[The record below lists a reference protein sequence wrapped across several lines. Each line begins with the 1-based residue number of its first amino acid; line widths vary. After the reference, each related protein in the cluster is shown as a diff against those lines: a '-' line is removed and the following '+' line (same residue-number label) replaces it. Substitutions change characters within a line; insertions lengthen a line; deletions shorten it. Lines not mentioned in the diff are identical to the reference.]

1 MIKLLIN
8 NQLIVLLLL
17 LAIATG
23 KYAIPT
29 TKDLSNGLD

>member
-1 MIKLLIN
+1 
-8 NQLIVLLLL
+8 LLLL

-29 TKDLSNGLD
+29 TKDLSNGLDWGGI